1 MVAKGAGG
9 FMSQARNLTGV
20 TNSLSHIEET
30 THKLHCPIRSIR
42 APTAGQAQRHRR
54 LEDHAENRWLEMVPA
69 EVVPAEVVPAEMV
82 IVSNPVTT
90 ISEESQLHSVQQ

>member
-1 MVAKGAGG
+1 MLRGIPVVAIDAGG

-30 THKLHCPIRSIR
+30 AHKVHCCLLRSIR
-42 APTAGQAQRHRR
+42 APTAGQAQRHRS
-54 LEDHAENRWLEMVPA
+54 LEDHAEDRWMET
-69 EVVPAEVVPAEMV
+69 VPAEMV
-82 IVSNPVTT
+82 IVSNPATL

>member
-30 THKLHCPIRSIR
+30 AHKLHCAIRSIR

-54 LEDHAENRWLEMVPA
+54 LEDHAEDRWLET
-69 EVVPAEVVPAEMV
+69 VPAEMV
-82 IVSNPVTT
+82 IVSNPVTL

>member
-30 THKLHCPIRSIR
+30 AHKLHCPIRSIR

-54 LEDHAENRWLEMVPA
+54 LEDHAEDRWLETVPA
-69 EVVPAEVVPAEMV
+69 EVV
-82 IVSNPVTT
+82 IVSNPVTL

>member
-30 THKLHCPIRSIR
+30 AHKLHCPIRSIR
-42 APTAGQAQRHRR
+42 APTAGQVQRHRR
-54 LEDHAENRWLEMVPA
+54 LEDHAEDRWLETVPA
-69 EVVPAEVVPAEMV
+69 EVV
-82 IVSNPVTT
+82 IVSNPVTL
-90 ISEESQLHSVQQ
+90 ISEESQLHSVQL

>member
-30 THKLHCPIRSIR
+30 AHKLNCPIRSIR

-54 LEDHAENRWLEMVPA
+54 LEDHVEDRWLETVPA
-69 EVVPAEVVPAEMV
+69 EVVPAEVV
-82 IVSNPVTT
+82 IVSNPVTL

>member
-30 THKLHCPIRSIR
+30 AHKLHCPIRSIR

-54 LEDHAENRWLEMVPA
+54 LEDHAEDRWLET
-69 EVVPAEVVPAEMV
+69 VPAEMV
-82 IVSNPVTT
+82 IVSNPVTL
-90 ISEESQLHSVQQ
+90 ISEESQLHSVKQ

>member
-30 THKLHCPIRSIR
+30 AHKLHCAIRSIR

-54 LEDHAENRWLEMVPA
+54 LEDHAEDRWLETVPA
-69 EVVPAEVVPAEMV
+69 EVV
-82 IVSNPVTT
+82 IVSNPVTL

>member
-30 THKLHCPIRSIR
+30 AHKLQCAIRSIR
-42 APTAGQAQRHRR
+42 APMAGQAQRHRR
-54 LEDHAENRWLEMVPA
+54 LEDHAEDRWLET
-69 EVVPAEVVPAEMV
+69 VPAEMV
-82 IVSNPVTT
+82 IVSNPVTL
-90 ISEESQLHSVQQ
+90 ISEESQLHSVQL

>member
-30 THKLHCPIRSIR
+30 AHKLHCPIRSIR
-42 APTAGQAQRHRR
+42 APTAGHAQRHRR
-54 LEDHAENRWLEMVPA
+54 LEDHAEDRWLETVPA
-69 EVVPAEVVPAEMV
+69 EVV
-82 IVSNPVTT
+82 IVSTPVTL
-90 ISEESQLHSVQQ
+90 ISEESQLHSVQL